1 MKEKNP
7 PYKNQEFLAVQ
18 SLGLHA
24 FTAKAQG
31 WIPGWGTKI
40 LQAAWRNQ
48 KRKKKSQSNSKI
60 KKYMVSE
67 LSMVFG
73 RPVLLFLP
81 GCSLEPKV
89 DFNPLSIKQQ
99 KTQEKLSLCTHTSQL
114 YTS

>member
-1 MKEKNP
+1 M
-7 PYKNQEFLAVQ
+7 AVQ

-40 LQAAWRNQ
+40 LQVAWHNQ
-48 KRKKKSQSNSKI
+48 KRKKKKSQSNSKI

-89 DFNPLSIKQQ
+89 DFNPLSIKQ
-99 KTQEKLSLCTHTSQL
+99 KTQEKLSLCTHSSQL
-114 YTS
+114 HTS